1 MFSEKSIRQF
11 ADELASGEPVPG
23 GGSTAA
29 LAGALGAGLVSMVC
43 NLTIG
48 KEKFRD
54 AEARMKEVLGSAEDL
69 RLRLLDLM
77 EADAQVYSKVIVAYR
92 LPRATAEEKQARSRA
107 IQAALRAAAD
117 VPLEVARLSSKVV
130 QLCTPAA
137 ELGNPSAISDAAV
150 GALLAAS
157 AFEGGALNVETNLG
171 QIADAAYGEAARK
184 ELADLRAGVETTRD
198 QALRTVRERLG

>member
-11 ADELASGEPVPG
+11 ADELASSDPVPG

-54 AEARMKEVLGSAEDL
+54 AEARMKEVLGESEAL
-69 RLRLLDLM
+69 RLRALDLL
-77 EADAQVYSKVIVAYR
+77 EEDTQVYSKVIAAYR
-92 LPRATAEEKQARSRA
+92 LPRATPEEKQARSKA
-107 IQAALRAAAD
+107 IQQSLKAAAD
-117 VPLEVARLSSKVV
+117 VPLELARLSSRIV
-130 QLCTPAA
+130 QLALPTA

-171 QIADAAYGEAARK
+171 SIADATYDEAARK
-184 ELADLRAGVETTRD
+184 ELADLRGGVERTRD
-198 QALRTVRERLG
+198 QVLATVRARLA

>member
-1 MFSEKSIRQF
+1 MFAEKTVRQF

-48 KEKFRD
+48 REKFRD
-54 AEARMKEVLGSAEDL
+54 AEPAMKAVLADSEEL
-69 RLRLLDLM
+69 RLRLLELL
-77 EADAQVYSKVIVAYR
+77 EADTQVYSKVIGAYR
-92 LPRATAEEKQARSRA
+92 LPRATAEEKQARTRA

-117 VPLEVARLSSKVV
+117 VPLEVARLSARVV
-130 QLCTPAA
+130 DLCPPAA
-137 ELGNPSAISDAAV
+137 EQGNPSAISDAAV

-171 QIADAAYGEAARK
+171 QISDAAYGEAAEK
-184 ELADLRAGVETTRD
+184 ELAELRAKVETTTARVV
-198 QALRTVRERLG
+198 QTVRDRMR

>member
-1 MFSEKSIRQF
+1 
-11 ADELASGEPVPG
+11 
-23 GGSTAA
+23 
-29 LAGALGAGLVSMVC
+29 MVC

-54 AEARMKEVLGSAEDL
+54 AEPRMKEVLGHAEDL

-77 EADAQVYSKVIVAYR
+77 EADTQVYSRVIVAYR
-92 LPRATAEEKQARSRA
+92 LPRATAEDKQARSRA

-130 QLCTPAA
+130 QLCMPAA

-171 QIADAAYGEAARK
+171 QIADTAYGEAARK
-184 ELADLRAGVETTRD
+184 ELSDLRAGVEATRD
-198 QALRTVRERLG
+198 QAVRTVRERLG

>member
-11 ADELASGEPVPG
+11 ADELASSDPVPG

-48 KEKFRD
+48 KEKYRD
-54 AEARMKEVLGSAEDL
+54 AEPKMREVLGETEAL
-69 RLRLLDLM
+69 RQQMLDLL
-77 EADAQVYSKVIVAYR
+77 EADTQVYSKVIAAYR
-92 LPRATAEEKQARSRA
+92 LPRATPEEKQARSKA

-117 VPLEVARLSSKVV
+117 VPLELARLSSKVV
-130 QLCTPAA
+130 QLALPAA

-171 QIADAAYGEAARK
+171 QISDTAYDETALK
-184 ELADLRAGVETTRD
+184 ELSNLRGGVEATRD
-198 QALRTVRERLG
+198 QVLATVRARLA

>member
-11 ADELASGEPVPG
+11 ADELASASPVPG

-54 AEARMKEVLGSAEDL
+54 AEPKMKEVLGETEAL
-69 RLRLLDLM
+69 RHHMLDLL
-77 EADAQVYSKVIVAYR
+77 EADTQVYSKVIAAYR
-92 LPRATAEEKQARSRA
+92 LPRATPEEKQARSQA
-107 IQAALRAAAD
+107 IQTALRAAAD
-117 VPLEVARLSSKVV
+117 VPLELARLSSQVV
-130 QLCTPAA
+130 QLALPAG

-171 QIADAAYGEAARK
+171 SITDSAYDEAARK
-184 ELADLRAGVETTRD
+184 ELSDLRLGVEPTRD
-198 QALRTVRERLG
+198 KVLATVRARLA